1 MEKER
6 NYHIFYQLLSP
17 AFADIHKY
25 CLIEPDVS
33 KYFYVNQGMLTID
46 GVDDCQE
53 MKDTK
58 KAFDIL
64 NFTQVGQTFFF
75 NIFPI

>member
-6 NYHIFYQLLSP
+6 NYHIFYQLCSP
-17 AFADIHKY
+17 AFPEIQEY

-33 KYFYVNQGMLTID
+33 KYFFANQGMLTID

-64 NFTQVGQTFFF
+64 NFSQV
-75 NIFPI
+75 